1 MREEQTDEQAFEH
14 APVLLDEVI
23 EALHIRQDGVYVDG
37 TFGRGG
43 HSQAILEKLGPDGRL
58 IALDKDPRAVEVAEA
73 LAGQDERFSIQR
85 GSFTML
91 ETVIKNRGLEGRVDG
106 LLLDLGVSS
115 PQLDDASRGFS
126 FLKDGPLDMRM
137 DNEQGMTAAEWLAS
151 ATEREISQVLF
162 DYGEERHGK
171 RIARAICRIREE
183 TPIYTT
189 SQLAA
194 IISEANP
201 SHEKNK
207 HPATRSFQAIRI
219 FLNRELEEI
228 RDVLEQTVNVLAKG
242 GRLAVISFHSLEDRI
257 AKRFI
262 RKQAK
267 GDDLPRD
274 FPVTADALNP
284 TFRAIGKAIRAGK
297 EELSVNP
304 RARSAVLRVAE
315 KL

>member
-1 MREEQTDEQAFEH
+1 MRDKTTSNNDFKH
-14 APVLLDEVI
+14 APVLLAEVL
-23 EALHIRQDGVYVDG
+23 EALRIRPDGVYVDA

-43 HSQAILEKLGPDGRL
+43 HSRAILEKLGPAGQL
-58 IALDKDPRAVEVAEA
+58 IGLDKDPQAISAAQELVK
-73 LAGQDERFSIQR
+73 QDGRFSIER

-91 ETVIKNRGLEGRVDG
+91 ETVIQSRGLEAKVDG

-115 PQLDDASRGFS
+115 PQLDDPSRGFS
-126 FLKDGPLDMRM
+126 FLNDGPLDMRM
-137 DNEQGMTAAEWLAS
+137 DNENGLSAAQWLAS
-151 ATEREISQVLF
+151 AKEREISQVLF

-171 RIARAICRIREE
+171 RIARAICMAREE
-183 TPIYTT
+183 EPITT
-189 SQLAA
+189 TLQLAA
-194 IISEANP
+194 IISDANP

-219 FLNRELEEI
+219 FLNQELEEVES
-228 RDVLEQTVNVLAKG
+228 VLEQSLKVLAKG

-267 GDDLPRD
+267 GDDLPRHL
-274 FPVTADALNP
+274 PVTADALNP
-284 TFRAIGKAIRAGK
+284 RFKSIGKAIRASD
-297 EELSVNP
+297 EELSKNP
-304 RARSAVLRVAE
+304 RSRSAVLRVAE